1 MPNTLNS
8 SDFKSFCLQQG
19 FRYPSTSIKALTAYF
34 ETHKEAPPV
43 RVRFS

>member
-8 SDFKSFCLQQG
+8 SDFKSFCQQQG

-34 ETHKEAPPV
+34 DYEREN
-43 RVRFS
+43 SCL